1 MLLKLNKYSYLIFA
15 VCFFT
20 AAAIIENGL
29 LKKHPEI
36 HLIRDFQK
44 ILLTHD
50 KELKT
55 QIEKITDI
63 VSDKNF
69 DQNYFEGLKD
79 NSLFLD
85 ETGFAYLVY
94 RSGILHYWSD
104 RSVSFFSNLRDFKK
118 KDGFIQ
124 LPNGFY
130 LARHSIAGE
139 HEIIGLHLIKYNYE
153 HQNKFLKNEFFK
165 TYHLP
170 HEFQLL
176 EKETKTSFPVVDS
189 KGEFLFSVNAVGQF
203 LCTENQLYLPG
214 IIYLLGLVILLFYF
228 RREFLESEANFFLR
242 LLSLGA
248 ALFVVYWLHL
258 MFKIPALLLYLP
270 FFGPEVFALNNWL
283 PSLGDYS
290 LIVIFFTFW
299 MYNFTIGLD
308 IEKLRA
314 GSDLSRKAIITLL
327 LLFSGS
333 LFLLANYLIEIL
345 IYNST
350 ISFSLNKIIGI
361 TTQSIVGIFSV
372 GLILF
377 AVLFFLIKIIEEAC
391 KDINFLRLL
400 GLISGIAL
408 FLAIVQLIAIQKIS
422 YFVLLFFAL
431 SAVVAALFSKKVIRK
446 FSLSYLILFVTLA
459 STYSL
464 AVFYQIVNH
473 KEKESQKLF
482 AVTLVAE
489 RDPAAEEF
497 LAKIEKQMF
506 NDPAVVSL
514 LIQKED
520 LREYIERVYFS
531 GYFRKYI
538 LEIYVCGYHD
548 SLVVQPDN
556 RSVPCISFMEAMIE
570 DMGVNIPGTGFY
582 FMDNMNGRISY
593 SGRLRFPM
601 PQNPEGVTI
610 FIDLDSDLLFEG
622 IGFPELLIDK
632 SITRSENY
640 RKFSYAKYYGGELTD
655 RFGDF
660 IYNYYIDTYQPDDNE
675 FTTRK
680 WDGYEHLIYN
690 TRENNYVIVSR
701 KLFTFVDYL
710 ISFPY
715 LFVFYFIMVMILQ
728 FIGTR
733 KLSQRKI
740 VIDLKFKIQAA
751 IISIVF
757 VSLLLVALATILY
770 NVEEYKSKHRN
781 DLNEKMK
788 SIAEEID
795 MRLEDKDEITP
806 QLVDWLYRELT
817 KLSNIFRTDINI
829 YGVDG
834 NLLASSRVE
843 IFQRGLVSTRM
854 NSHAFYEIYQNYQYE
869 SYFQPEK
876 IGELSYLSVY
886 KPIIN
891 HRGQILGTINLPY
904 FITQDKY
911 SQEISTFI
919 VAFINLYVLLL
930 LASVV
935 IAVFIANEITRPLVV
950 IQENLQKI
958 QLGKHNEPIYY
969 RRNDEIGSLVKEYN
983 KKVDEL
989 AVSAELL
996 ARSER
1001 ESAWREMAKQVAHEI
1016 KNPLT
1021 PMKLN
1026 IQYLQ
1031 RAKRKG
1037 KEYDE
1042 HIERVTATLIE
1053 QIDNLSNIATEF
1065 SNFAQIPNARNQVF
1079 ELAAQMK
1086 KVIGLFETDE
1096 RAAIEFNYHGFEDI
1110 KVNADREQ
1118 LSRAIINLM
1127 KNAIQ
1132 SIPENRKGK
1141 IKISLN
1147 RREHMA
1153 IFTVSDDGQ
1162 GIQVELRDK
1171 LFSPSFT
1178 TKTSGMGLGLAI
1190 VKNIVENFSGRIW
1203 FETEL
1208 EKGTTF
1214 YVEIPVYENT
1224 ETESIS

>member
-36 HLIRDFQK
+36 HLIRDFQEQ
-44 ILLTHD
+44 LLASEN
-50 KELKT
+50 ELIA
-55 QIEKITDI
+55 QIEKIDGI
-63 VSDKNF
+63 VSAQNF
-69 DQNYFEGLKD
+69 DGSYFEVLK
-79 NSLFLD
+79 NYTRFPE
-85 ETGFAYLVY
+85 ETGFAFLVY
-94 RSGILHYWSD
+94 HSGDLKYWSD
-104 RSVSFFSNLRDFKK
+104 RSVSFFSSVREFKK
-118 KDGFIQ
+118 KEGLIQ
-124 LPNGFY
+124 VPNGYY
-130 LARHSIAGE
+130 LAKHKVSGE

-153 HQNKFLKNEFFK
+153 HQNRYLKNEFFK
-165 TYHLP
+165 TYRLP
-170 HEFQLL
+170 DEFQLL
-176 EKETKTSFPVVDS
+176 ENETKTSFPVVDNNG
-189 KGEFLFSVNAVGQF
+189 KHLFSVNAVGEF

-214 IIYLLGLVILLFYF
+214 IIYFLGLIILLFYF
-228 RREFLESEANFFLR
+228 RKEFLESEVSFFLR
-242 LLSLGA
+242 LLGLGA
-248 ALFVVYWLHL
+248 ALFIIFWLHL
-258 MFKIPALLLYLP
+258 MFNIPALLSHLKL
-270 FFGPEVFALNNWL
+270 FSPEAFALNNWV

-290 LIVIFFTFW
+290 LVVIFFTFW
-299 MYNFTIGLD
+299 MYNFTVGID
-308 IEKLRA
+308 IDKLHSES
-314 GSDLSRKAIITLL
+314 GMPRKAIVVLL
-327 LLFSGS
+327 LLFAGG

-377 AVLFFLIKIIEEAC
+377 AVLFFLIKNIEEAC
-391 KDINFLRLL
+391 KDYKLL
-400 GLISGIAL
+400 QLTGLIVVIAL
-408 FLAIVQLIAIQKIS
+408 FLSVVQLIAVQKIS
-422 YFVLLFFAL
+422 YFVLLFFIL
-431 SAVVAALFSKKVIRK
+431 SAVLASLFSKKYIRS
-446 FSLSYLILFVTLA
+446 FSLSYLIIFVTLA

-464 AVFYQIVNH
+464 AVFYQILNH

-482 AVTLVAE
+482 AVTLVTE

-497 LAKIEKQMF
+497 LAKIEKQMY

-520 LREYIERVYFS
+520 LREYVEMVYFS

-538 LEIYVCGYHD
+538 FELYVCGYRD
-548 SLVVQPDN
+548 SLVIQTDT
-556 RSVPCISFMEAMIE
+556 VPCISFMESMIQN
-570 DMGVNIPGTGFY
+570 MGVNIPGTGFY

-593 SGRLRFPM
+593 TGRLRFPM

-610 FIDLDSDLLFEG
+610 YIDLDSDLLFDG

-632 SITRSENY
+632 SIARSENY
-640 RKFSYAKYYGGELTD
+640 RKFSYAKYYEGELTD
-655 RFGDF
+655 RFGNYN
-660 IYNYYIDTYQPDDNE
+660 YNYYIDTYQPTGNE

-680 WDGYEHLIYN
+680 WDGYEHLIYH
-690 TRENNYVIVSR
+690 TRGNNYVIVSR
-701 KLFTFVDYL
+701 QLFSVVDYL

-733 KLSQRKI
+733 KVSQRKI

-757 VSLLLVALATILY
+757 VSLLVVALATILY
-770 NVEEYKSKHRN
+770 NVEEYKTKHRN

-795 MRLEDKDEITP
+795 LWLEDKDEITP
-806 QLVDWLYRELT
+806 QLVELLYMELT

-834 NLLASSRVE
+834 VLLASSRVE
-843 IFQRGLVSTRM
+843 IFQRGLVSKRM

-876 IGELSYLSVY
+876 IGGLSYLSVY

-891 HRGQILGTINLPY
+891 YQGQILGAINLPY
-904 FITQDKY
+904 FIIQDKY

-930 LASVV
+930 LASIV
-935 IAVFIANEITRPLVV
+935 IAVFIANQITRPLVV
-950 IQENLQKI
+950 IQENLQKM

-983 KKVDEL
+983 KKVEEL
-989 AVSAELL
+989 AVSAGLL

-1042 HIERVTATLIE
+1042 HIERVTAILIE

-1086 KVIGLFETDE
+1086 KVIGLFEPDE
-1096 RAAIEFNYHGFEDI
+1096 RASIEFNYKGFEDI

-1147 RREHMA
+1147 RREHVA
-1153 IFTVSDDGQ
+1153 IITVSDDGQ
-1162 GIQVELRDK
+1162 GIPFELRNK

-1190 VKNIVENFSGRIW
+1190 VKNIVENFSGRVW

-1214 YVEIPVYENT
+1214 YIEIPVYENT
-1224 ETESIS
+1224 ETESNS